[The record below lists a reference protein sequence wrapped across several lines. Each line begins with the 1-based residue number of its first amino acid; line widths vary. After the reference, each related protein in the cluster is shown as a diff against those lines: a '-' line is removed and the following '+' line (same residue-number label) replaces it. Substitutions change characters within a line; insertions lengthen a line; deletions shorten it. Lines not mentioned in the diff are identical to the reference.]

1 MRTHSSM
8 RTHTYATGVRCQ
20 HLDDVRE
27 DGVINEAVN
36 QIAFSDRILL
46 NKVDLV
52 TPQQKA
58 AVYDSIRSINALAH
72 VIETKQCR

>member
-1 MRTHSSM
+1 
-8 RTHTYATGVRCQ
+8 
-20 HLDDVRE
+20 VRE

-52 TPQQKA
+52 TTQQKA